1 MFKGLK
7 KKLKWFNPYIS
18 NVAGGF
24 FLSASFT
31 YIRDYKFIS
40 NLGDLKFWVF
50 EHLFCNPFLGL
61 FLGFML
67 MLAGSLSNFFRE
79 KDNDLEVT
87 QKNKDAIDN
96 IMMENQ
102 KLKESLY
109 SLHKKNVDT
118 WIKGMYKLFDFKPT
132 ERLSIYFYYCDCFTL
147 LARHSSDPE
156 KKATHNP
163 THPIGM
169 GILGQIWKN
178 GQCADINCPVYDKRN
193 DKIYL
198 EYMERKYGYSS
209 ERTKEMNMKSCR
221 YFGMSI
227 KDSDDNI
234 GIILFESTEEGSL
247 DKEIQDRMI
256 DYCKSFE
263 SHLCNFIKDSI
274 FYEDEKQRILNLNPS
289 TEQDF
294 ITQFKGEKHE

>member
-1 MFKGLK
+1 MDKWIIK
-7 KKLKWFNPYIS
+7 KIKWFNPYIS
-18 NVAGGF
+18 NVAGGV

-40 NLGDLKFWVF
+40 NLDDLKFWFF
-50 EHLFCNPFLGL
+50 EHLFCNPYLGSFLGVI
-61 FLGFML
+61 L
-67 MLAGSLSNFFRE
+67 MVTGSLSNLFRE

-87 QKNKDAIDN
+87 QKHKDAVDN
-96 IMMENQ
+96 IMMENY

-109 SLHKKNVDT
+109 DLHKKNVDT
-118 WIKGMYKLFDFKPT
+118 WIKGMYKLFDFKST
-132 ERLSIYFYYCDCFTL
+132 ERLSIYFYYSNCFTL

-156 KKATHNP
+156 KKTTHNP
-163 THPIGM
+163 THPIGI
-169 GILGQIWKN
+169 GILGQIWRN
-178 GQCADINCPVYDKRN
+178 GQCMDINCPVYDKKD

-198 EYMERKYGYSS
+198 EYMESNYGYSP
-209 ERTKEMNMKSCR
+209 ERTKEINMKSCR

-247 DKEIQDRMI
+247 DKEKPNKMI

-274 FYEDEKQRILNLNPS
+274 LYEDEKQRIHSLNPS

-294 ITQFKGEKHE
+294 ISQFKGKKHE